1 MYQIKA
7 GERETYQKSVSLP
20 PKPGELASLRLI
32 QFLSKVFL
40 HKNIQLELTKHCWA
54 LTSTSRYGNDNTKC
68 CYKQYIRRQNT
79 KTEQNFNPGLAI
91 ICLSGTGHCTTAALN
106 LLHYP
111 CTILGDPQRQ
121 SVGSGLVPPFLGFL
135 GCPCTPARFL
145 HDRLVSSLSR
155 KVSKFGHDLP
165 LCQLFFCE
173 KLLEREGQKNLG
185 FCVLGWQVIPLEKY
199 VWQ

>member
-20 PKPGELASLRLI
+20 PKAGELASLRLI

-54 LTSTSRYGNDNTKC
+54 LTSSSRYGNDNTKC
-68 CYKQYIRRQNT
+68 CYKQYIGRQNT

-135 GCPCTPARFL
+135 GCPCTL
-145 HDRLVSSLSR
+145 HDSCTTASYPVSQG
-155 KVSKFGHDLP
+155 KFP
-165 LCQLFFCE
+165 
-173 KLLEREGQKNLG
+173 NLG
-185 FCVLGWQVIPLEKY
+185 MTYHY
-199 VWQ
+199 VNYSFVRNFWSGKDRRT